1 LQKKNPKNIATNVTS
16 LVQPA
21 EHVGMEPVS
30 HTTTQVT
37 ATNVQ
42 SLVQPTEQVGIE
54 ADSATKNTATN
65 IPVNYH
71 VTELHYL
78 LKLSIC

>member
-1 LQKKNPKNIATNVTS
+1 LQKKKPKN
-16 LVQPA
+16 
-21 EHVGMEPVS
+21 VGMEAVS
-30 HTTTQVT
+30 DSTTQVT

-42 SLVQPTEQVGIE
+42 SLVQPTKKVGIE
-54 ADSATKNTATN
+54 ADYATKNAATN
-65 IPVNYH
+65 IPVKYH